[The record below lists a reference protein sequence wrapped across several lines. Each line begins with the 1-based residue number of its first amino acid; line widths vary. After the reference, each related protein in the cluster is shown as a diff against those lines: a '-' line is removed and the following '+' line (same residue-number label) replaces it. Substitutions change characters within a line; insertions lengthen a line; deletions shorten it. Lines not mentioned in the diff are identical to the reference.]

1 MQNLPLSLKIS
12 VEDRIIPKG
21 CKSTGSLV
29 VGRGTADHYSHSVW
43 AQIPLTRETC
53 RFVYGS

>member
-12 VEDRIIPKG
+12 DEDKIIPKG
-21 CKSTGSLV
+21 RKSTGSLE
-29 VGRGTADHYSHSVW
+29 VGRGTADQNRCSVW